1 MNERRVREPWLKCSL
16 FSRLYPDANITR
28 LAPWSHFNCS
38 FSCSYILDPR
48 DPLFLQIGSLFLSL
62 VMKHFGTDHI
72 YNTDTFNEMNPPS
85 SDPAYLSAVSSSV
98 FSSMTAGRCLDW
110 DLRTLT
116 SYGLLFILTLKLNLL
131 LFLLSWSSSC
141 LADARLVVHQ

>member
-1 MNERRVREPWLKCSL
+1 
-16 FSRLYPDANITR
+16 
-28 LAPWSHFNCS
+28 
-38 FSCSYILDPR
+38 
-48 DPLFLQIGSLFLSL
+48 
-62 VMKHFGTDHI
+62 MKHFGTDHI

-98 FSSMTAGRCLDW
+98 FSSMTAGRCLDR

-131 LFLLSWSSSC
+131 LFLLS
-141 LADARLVVHQ
+141 